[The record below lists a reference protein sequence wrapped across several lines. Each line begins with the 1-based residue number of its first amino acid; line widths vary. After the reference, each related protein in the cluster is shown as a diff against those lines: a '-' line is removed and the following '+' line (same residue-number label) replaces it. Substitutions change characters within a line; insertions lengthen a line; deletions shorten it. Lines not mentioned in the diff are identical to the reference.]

1 MDFQHGR
8 GERALL
14 LKRERKS
21 VVSNF
26 GQSFC
31 YFRHSK
37 SVLETAETKQVDS
50 QLWFAPKIIKI
61 HLVVWE
67 NELLE
72 VAWTVSKTSQKQK
85 HTHHAHIDI
94 IAVRKHP

>member
-1 MDFQHGR
+1 MNFQHGR

-14 LKRERKS
+14 LKGEGKS
-21 VVSNF
+21 VVLNVS
-26 GQSFC
+26 QSFC

-50 QLWFAPKIIKI
+50 QLCFAPKIIKI

-67 NELLE
+67 NELFE
-72 VAWTVSKTSQKQK
+72 VA
-85 HTHHAHIDI
+85 
-94 IAVRKHP
+94 